1 MAEHLKYNGK
11 LAIFTQVLWKCEA
24 LLTSFHIFIIIKFCP
39 KLKISVGI

>member
-11 LAIFTQVLWKCEA
+11 IAIFTQVLWKSEA
-24 LLTSFHIFIIIKFCP
+24 LLTSFHTLIIIKFFP